1 MIKKILLSISIWALL
16 LHQVA
21 PLTIVQAAETPL
33 PSGVSA
39 QRRNIE
45 QAPTYDKEAEVT
57 RTTCTPGAPISGG
70 TTTPV
75 AGNNNEEKAWN
86 YFSDPSKGLTPVHV
100 AGIVANLSWESVGV
114 DPKKSQLG
122 GGPGRGIAQW
132 TLTERW
138 ASLLAWAKGNPNDPA
153 DDRDPFDLGTQL
165 DYVWREITP
174 GGGSRSYI
182 AAGLRQENTL
192 EGATQ
197 YFEIKFEGA
206 GIPKMAERIKIAYR
220 LSSQYSGQSANPSPS
235 GSTPSTPT
243 TPEGTGTGTCAPDTS
258 ALSSITGDHATLVKR
273 LLDNPLVSYDN
284 QTIPKD
290 LREGGQCKGGQ
301 LPKVQMS
308 DNLIK
313 LLIGLVEDT
322 KTGIRISA
330 LVSGHDCQTSSG
342 SISNH
347 SSGFAADIGNEAD
360 AAVLYPYLYKN
371 KDKFQINE
379 LIYSKDGRVN
389 EQFGA
394 HNLDEGVDHDYGSGT
409 TSEHSNHI
417 HVSVK
422 KGS

>member
-1 MIKKILLSISIWALL
+1 MIKKILLSMSIWALL

-100 AGIVANLSWESVGV
+100 AGIVANLSWESGGV

-220 LSSQYSGQSANPSPS
+220 LFSQYSGQSANPSPS

-394 HNLDEGVDHDYGSGT
+394 HNLDEGVNHDYGSGT